1 MFMPRFQTRLSG
13 QGAHLKKEP
22 GKWCATS
29 CQRHLDFATRH
40 IAPRGHERSG
50 FLVES
55 AASKRHV
62 EYFSVRLVPIS
73 GLRVDMGGPLRQ
85 DRRAVRPMSWWYQ
98 ALNHGPS

>member
-29 CQRHLDFATRH
+29 CQSHSDFATRH
-40 IAPRGHERSG
+40 IAPLGYKRSG

-55 AASKRHV
+55 AASQRHV
-62 EYFSVRLVPIS
+62 EYFLVRLVPIS
-73 GLRVDMGGPLRQ
+73 ELRVDLRGPPCGATDVQ
-85 DRRAVRPMSWWYQ
+85 MVPGAEP
-98 ALNHGPS
+98 